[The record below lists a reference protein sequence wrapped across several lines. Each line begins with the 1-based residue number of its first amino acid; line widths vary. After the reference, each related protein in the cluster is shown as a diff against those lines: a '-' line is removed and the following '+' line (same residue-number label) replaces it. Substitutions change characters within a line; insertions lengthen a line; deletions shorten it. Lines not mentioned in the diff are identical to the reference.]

1 MIIYEDA
8 SVDATPDIALD
19 FADQAPF
26 PVRFFRNNERAD
38 SSQTFEKAIRQCT
51 GDIIFLCDQDDVWY
65 PNKIALIQERF
76 IARPDAGAV
85 FTNGDVV
92 DENLY
97 PLGQLWKLFKFN
109 LLKGTSTDSERRCLS
124 VFFKHPVVTGATMTF
139 RSCYRN
145 LVLPI
150 LDIWHDAWIS
160 LLIGATL
167 SLDILPVPL
176 IAYRQHRTN
185 QFGIPLRCR
194 NRGKT
199 CKEIY
204 EPQAQRYE
212 MALKRLLSGRLVLR

>member
-1 MIIYEDA
+1 MTMLLLMPRLTLRLILLIRRLFLCA
-8 SVDATPDIALD
+8 FFGIMS
-19 FADQAPF
+19 APIQVK
-26 PVRFFRNNERAD
+26 PSRRQYVNVR
-38 SSQTFEKAIRQCT
+38 

-65 PNKIALIQERF
+65 PNKIALFQERF
-76 IARPDAGAV
+76 IARPDARAV

-109 LLKGTSTDSERRCLS
+109 LREQAQIQSGDVLS

-139 RSCYRN
+139 RSCYRD

-150 LDIWHDAWIS
+150 LDIWHDLWIS
-160 LLIGATL
+160 LLIGATS

-176 IAYRQHRTN
+176 IAYRQHCTN
-185 QFGIPLRCR
+185 QFGIPFRCR

-212 MALKRLLSGRLVLR
+212 MALKRLLQ

>member
-1 MIIYEDA
+1 
-8 SVDATPDIALD
+8 
-19 FADQAPF
+19 
-26 PVRFFRNNERAD
+26 
-38 SSQTFEKAIRQCT
+38 
-51 GDIIFLCDQDDVWY
+51 
-65 PNKIALIQERF
+65 
-76 IARPDAGAV
+76 
-85 FTNGDVV
+85 
-92 DENLY
+92 
-97 PLGQLWKLFKFN
+97 
-109 LLKGTSTDSERRCLS
+109 
-124 VFFKHPVVTGATMTF
+124 MTF
-139 RSCYRN
+139 RSCYRD

-160 LLIGATL
+160 LLIGATS

-212 MALKRLLSGRLVLR
+212 MALKRLLQWTTCFTVSQNNLRRMNEMKSFSLARAALPHARYSRLLPALRQLMALRYHVYAYWFI